1 MVISFLSISHH
12 VRITVSSLLLLLT
25 NVAYAGG
32 DRPRYDD
39 APTSVNTMPSDEDD
53 YQKEIIA
60 KFGDLYFDSS
70 ENPKETTSG
79 MAMWCTQQEKRYKNN
94 IAVYS
99 AKLSSLPLQP
109 TLKDCLKQEN
119 DCWNKLQ
126 ASLNKFDAMYLR
138 LYYYTGGTMGIIC
151 QADVLMNI
159 AYVRMSCL
167 KDDYELFANKQKPTS
182 LMMKVIDTSVWSKE
196 LQEAL
201 ATVKYETQDKELIKS
216 YGSTSEYKQQYCQL
230 EKYAIETKTLLA
242 RWVAQRRNAELL
254 LSNLQQENYRNHTLM
269 VVNALTYHLYNNRT
283 FGE

>member
-1 MVISFLSISHH
+1 
-12 VRITVSSLLLLLT
+12 
-25 NVAYAGG
+25 
-32 DRPRYDD
+32 
-39 APTSVNTMPSDEDD
+39 MPSDEDD

-70 ENPKETTSG
+70 ENPEETTSG

-94 IAVYS
+94 VALYS

-109 TLKDCLKQEN
+109 ILKDCLKQEA

-151 QADVLMNI
+151 QTDAPMNI
-159 AYVRMSCL
+159 AYIRMACL
-167 KDDYELFANKQKPTS
+167 KDDYELFVNKQKPS
-182 LMMKVIDTSVWSKE
+182 FAKMKVIDTSVWNKE

-216 YGSTSEYKQQYCQL
+216 YGSALEYKQLYCQL

-242 RWVAQRRNAELL
+242 RWVTQRRNAEQL
-254 LSNLQQENYRNHTLM
+254 LSDSQQGNYRNHTLM
-269 VVNALTYHLYNNRT
+269 VVNALAYHLYNNRT

>member
-1 MVISFLSISHH
+1 MILSFLSKSHH
-12 VRITVSSLLLLLT
+12 ARIAVSSLLLLLT

-70 ENPKETTSG
+70 ENPEETTSG
-79 MAMWCTQQEKRYKNN
+79 MAMWCTQQEKRYKNGV
-94 IAVYS
+94 ALYS

-109 TLKDCLKQEN
+109 TLKDCLKQET

-138 LYYYTGGTMGIIC
+138 LCYYTGGTMRIIC
-151 QADVLMNI
+151 QADAPMNI
-159 AYVRMSCL
+159 AFIRMSCL
-167 KDDYELFANKQKPTS
+167 KDDYDLFANKQEPSFAK
-182 LMMKVIDTSVWSKE
+182 MKVIDTSVWNKE

-216 YGSTSEYKQQYCQL
+216 YGSASEYKQLYCQL
-230 EKYAIETKTLLA
+230 EKYAVDTKTLLA
-242 RWVAQRRNAELL
+242 SWVTQRRNAEQL
-254 LSNLQQENYRNHTLM
+254 LSDSQQGNYRNHTLM
-269 VVNALTYHLYNNRT
+269 VVNALSYHLYSNRT
-283 FGE
+283 L

>member
-1 MVISFLSISHH
+1 MILSFLSKSHH
-12 VRITVSSLLLLLT
+12 ARIAVSSLLLLLT

-70 ENPKETTSG
+70 ENPEETTSG
-79 MAMWCTQQEKRYKNN
+79 MAMWCTKQEKRYKNN
-94 IAVYS
+94 VAVYS
-99 AKLSSLPLQP
+99 AKLNGLPLQP
-109 TLKDCLKQEN
+109 TLKDCLKQET

-151 QADVLMNI
+151 QTDAPMNI
-159 AYVRMSCL
+159 AYIRMACL
-167 KDDYELFANKQKPTS
+167 KDDYELFANKQEPSFAK
-182 LMMKVIDTSVWSKE
+182 MKVIDTSVWSKE

-216 YGSTSEYKQQYCQL
+216 YGSASEYKQLYCQL
-230 EKYAIETKTLLA
+230 EKYAVDTKTLLA
-242 RWVAQRRNAELL
+242 SWVTQRRNAEQL
-254 LSNLQQENYRNHTLM
+254 LSNSQQGNYRNHTLM
-269 VVNALTYHLYNNRT
+269 VVNALSYHLYSNRT
-283 FGE
+283 L

>member
-1 MVISFLSISHH
+1 MILSFLSKSHH
-12 VRITVSSLLLLLT
+12 ARIAVSSLLLLLT

-70 ENPKETTSG
+70 ENPEETTSG

-94 IAVYS
+94 VAVYS
-99 AKLSSLPLQP
+99 AKLGSLSLQP
-109 TLKDCLKQEN
+109 ILKGCIKQET

-138 LYYYTGGTMGIIC
+138 LGYYTGGTMGIIC
-151 QADVLMNI
+151 QADALMNI
-159 AYVRMSCL
+159 AYIRMSCL
-167 KDDYELFANKQKPTS
+167 KDDYDLFANKQEPSFAK
-182 LMMKVIDTSVWSKE
+182 MKVIDTSVWSKE

-216 YGSTSEYKQQYCQL
+216 CGSESEYKQQYCQL

-242 RWVAQRRNAELL
+242 RWVAQRRNAEQL
-254 LSNLQQENYRNHTLM
+254 LSNLQQSCYRVHTLM
-269 VVNALTYHLYNNRT
+269 VVNALSYHLYSNRT
-283 FGE
+283 L

>member
-1 MVISFLSISHH
+1 MILSFLSKSHH
-12 VRITVSSLLLLLT
+12 ARIAVSSLLFLMT

-70 ENPKETTSG
+70 ENPEETTSG

-94 IAVYS
+94 VAVYS
-99 AKLSSLPLQP
+99 AKLGSLSLQP
-109 TLKDCLKQEN
+109 TLKDSLKQET

-126 ASLNKFDAMYLR
+126 ASLNKFDAMYFR

-151 QADVLMNI
+151 QTDAPMNI
-159 AYVRMSCL
+159 AYIRMACL
-167 KDDYELFANKQKPTS
+167 KDDYDLFVNKQKPS
-182 LMMKVIDTSVWSKE
+182 FAKMKVIDTSVWSKE

-201 ATVKYETQDKELIKS
+201 ATVKYETQDKELIES
-216 YGSTSEYKQQYCQL
+216 CGSASEYKQLYCQL
-230 EKYAIETKTLLA
+230 EEYAIETKTLLA
-242 RWVAQRRNAELL
+242 RWVTQRRNAEQL
-254 LSNLQQENYRNHTLM
+254 LSNLQQSCYRVHTLM
-269 VVNALTYHLYNNRT
+269 VVNALSYHLYSNRT
-283 FGE
+283 L

>member
-1 MVISFLSISHH
+1 MILSFLSKSHH
-12 VRITVSSLLLLLT
+12 ARIAVSSLLFLMT

-70 ENPKETTSG
+70 ENPEETTSG

-94 IAVYS
+94 VALYS

-109 TLKDCLKQEN
+109 TLKDCLKQET

-138 LYYYTGGTMGIIC
+138 LYYYTGGTMRIIC
-151 QADVLMNI
+151 QADAPMNI
-159 AYVRMSCL
+159 AYIRMACL
-167 KDDYELFANKQKPTS
+167 KDDYDLFVNKQKPS
-182 LMMKVIDTSVWSKE
+182 FAKMKVIDTSVWSKE

-216 YGSTSEYKQQYCQL
+216 YGSASEYKQLYCQL
-230 EKYAIETKTLLA
+230 EKYAVDTKTLLA
-242 RWVAQRRNAELL
+242 RWVTQRRNAEQL
-254 LSNLQQENYRNHTLM
+254 LSNLQQSCYRVHTLM
-269 VVNALTYHLYNNRT
+269 VVNALSYHLYSNRT
-283 FGE
+283 L

>member
-1 MVISFLSISHH
+1 MILSFLSKSHH
-12 VRITVSSLLLLLT
+12 ARIAVSSLLFLMT

-70 ENPKETTSG
+70 ENPEETTSG

-94 IAVYS
+94 VAVYS
-99 AKLSSLPLQP
+99 TKLGSLSLQP
-109 TLKDCLKQEN
+109 ILKDCIKQET

-126 ASLNKFDAMYLR
+126 ASLNKFDAMYFR

-151 QADVLMNI
+151 QTDAPMNI
-159 AYVRMSCL
+159 AYIRMACL
-167 KDDYELFANKQKPTS
+167 KDDYDLFVNKQKPS
-182 LMMKVIDTSVWSKE
+182 FAKMKVIDTSVWSKE

-201 ATVKYETQDKELIKS
+201 ATVKYETQDKELIES
-216 YGSTSEYKQQYCQL
+216 CGSASEYKQLYCQL
-230 EKYAIETKTLLA
+230 EEYAIETKTLLA
-242 RWVAQRRNAELL
+242 RWVTQRRNAEQL
-254 LSNLQQENYRNHTLM
+254 LSNLQQSCYRVHTLM
-269 VVNALTYHLYNNRT
+269 VVNALSYHLYSNRT
-283 FGE
+283 L

>member
-1 MVISFLSISHH
+1 MNKKAFIVIALFFFIGNAIAVRH
-12 VRITVSSLLLLLT
+12 VGYGAQVCG
-25 NVAYAGG
+25 A
-32 DRPRYDD
+32 
-39 APTSVNTMPSDEDD
+39 NTMPSDEDD

-70 ENPKETTSG
+70 ENPEETTSG

-94 IAVYS
+94 VALYS
-99 AKLSSLPLQP
+99 AKLSSLPLLP
-109 TLKDCLKQEN
+109 TLKDCLKLET

-138 LYYYTGGTMGIIC
+138 LYYYTGGTMRIIC
-151 QADVLMNI
+151 QADAPMNI
-159 AYVRMSCL
+159 AYIRMACL
-167 KDDYELFANKQKPTS
+167 KDDYDLFANKQKPTS

-216 YGSTSEYKQQYCQL
+216 YGSASEYKQLYCQL

-242 RWVAQRRNAELL
+242 RWVAQRRNAEQL
-254 LSNLQQENYRNHTLM
+254 LSDSQQGNYRNHTLM
-269 VVNALTYHLYNNRT
+269 VVNALAYHFYYNRT

>member
-1 MVISFLSISHH
+1 MILSFLSKSHH
-12 VRITVSSLLLLLT
+12 VRIAVSSLLLLLT

-70 ENPKETTSG
+70 ENPEETTSG

-94 IAVYS
+94 VAVYS
-99 AKLSSLPLQP
+99 AKLGSLSLQP
-109 TLKDCLKQEN
+109 ILKDCIKQET

-126 ASLNKFDAMYLR
+126 ASLNKFDAMYFR

-151 QADVLMNI
+151 QTDAPMNI
-159 AYVRMSCL
+159 AYIRMACL
-167 KDDYELFANKQKPTS
+167 KDDYDLFVNKQKPS
-182 LMMKVIDTSVWSKE
+182 FAKMKVIDTSVWSKE

-201 ATVKYETQDKELIKS
+201 ATVKYETQDKELIES
-216 YGSTSEYKQQYCQL
+216 CGSASEYKQLYCQL
-230 EKYAIETKTLLA
+230 EEYAIETKTLLA
-242 RWVAQRRNAELL
+242 RWVNQRRNAEQL
-254 LSNLQQENYRNHTLM
+254 LSNLQQSCYRVHTLM
-269 VVNALTYHLYNNRT
+269 VVNALSYHLYSNRT
-283 FGE
+283 L

>member
-1 MVISFLSISHH
+1 MNKKAIIVIALFFFIGNAIAVRH
-12 VRITVSSLLLLLT
+12 VGYGAEVCGI
-25 NVAYAGG
+25 NI
-32 DRPRYDD
+32 
-39 APTSVNTMPSDEDD
+39 MPSDEDD

-70 ENPKETTSG
+70 ENPEETTSG

-94 IAVYS
+94 VAVYS
-99 AKLSSLPLQP
+99 AKLSLSLQP
-109 TLKDCLKQEN
+109 ILKDCIKQET

-151 QADVLMNI
+151 QADAPMNI
-159 AYVRMSCL
+159 AYIRMSCL
-167 KDDYELFANKQKPTS
+167 KDDYELFANKQEPSFAK
-182 LMMKVIDTSVWSKE
+182 MKVIDTSVWSKE

-216 YGSTSEYKQQYCQL
+216 YGSTSEYKQLYCQL
-230 EKYAIETKTLLA
+230 EKYAVDTKTLLA
-242 RWVAQRRNAELL
+242 RWVTQRRNAEQL
-254 LSNLQQENYRNHTLM
+254 LSDSQQGNYRNHTLM
-269 VVNALTYHLYNNRT
+269 VVNALVYHFYYNRT

>member
-1 MVISFLSISHH
+1 MILSFLSKSHH
-12 VRITVSSLLLLLT
+12 ARIAVSSLLLLLT

-70 ENPKETTSG
+70 ENPEETTSG

-94 IAVYS
+94 VAVYS
-99 AKLSSLPLQP
+99 AKLNGLPLQP
-109 TLKDCLKQEN
+109 TLEDSLKQEN

-138 LYYYTGGTMGIIC
+138 LYYYTGGTMRIIC
-151 QADVLMNI
+151 QADAPMNI
-159 AYVRMSCL
+159 AYIRMACL
-167 KDDYELFANKQKPTS
+167 KDDYELFANKQEPSFAK
-182 LMMKVIDTSVWSKE
+182 MKVIDTSVWSKE

-216 YGSTSEYKQQYCQL
+216 YGSASEYKQLYCQL
-230 EKYAIETKTLLA
+230 EKYAVDTKTLLA
-242 RWVAQRRNAELL
+242 SWVTQRRNAEQL
-254 LSNLQQENYRNHTLM
+254 LSNSQQGNYRNHTLM
-269 VVNALTYHLYNNRT
+269 VVNALSYHLYSNRT
-283 FGE
+283 L

>member
-1 MVISFLSISHH
+1 MVIPFLSISHH
-12 VRITVSSLLLLLT
+12 VRIAMSSLLLLFT
-25 NVAYAGG
+25 NVAYAGV
-32 DRPRYDD
+32 DWTRYDD
-39 APTSVNTMPSDEDD
+39 APTSVNAMPSDEDD

-70 ENPKETTSG
+70 ENPEETTSG

-94 IAVYS
+94 VALYS

-109 TLKDCLKQEN
+109 TLKDCIKQETG
-119 DCWNKLQ
+119 CWNELQ

-151 QADVLMNI
+151 QADAPMNI
-159 AYVRMSCL
+159 AFIRMSCL

-216 YGSTSEYKQQYCQL
+216 YGSTSEYKQLYCQL
-230 EKYAIETKTLLA
+230 EEYAIETKTLLA
-242 RWVAQRRNAELL
+242 RWVTQRRNAEQL
-254 LSNLQQENYRNHTLM
+254 LSDSQQGNYRNHTLM
-269 VVNALTYHLYNNRT
+269 VVNALAYHLYNNRT
-283 FGE
+283 L

>member
-1 MVISFLSISHH
+1 M
-12 VRITVSSLLLLLT
+12 VRIEKVDVMNKKAIIVIALFFFIG
-25 NVAYAGG
+25 NAIAVRHVG
-32 DRPRYDD
+32 YDTEVCG
-39 APTSVNTMPSDEDD
+39 ANTMVSDEDD

-70 ENPKETTSG
+70 ENPEETTSG

-109 TLKDCLKQEN
+109 ILKDCIKQET

-138 LYYYTGGTMGIIC
+138 LCYYTGGTMGNIC
-151 QADVLMNI
+151 QADAPMNI
-159 AYVRMSCL
+159 AFIRMSCL
-167 KDDYELFANKQKPTS
+167 EDDYDLFANKQKPTY

-196 LQEAL
+196 LQEDL

-216 YGSTSEYKQQYCQL
+216 YGSASEYKQLYCQL
-230 EKYAIETKTLLA
+230 EKYAIDTKTLLA
-242 RWVAQRRNAELL
+242 GWVTQRRNAEQL
-254 LSNLQQENYRNHTLM
+254 LSDSQQGNYRNHTLM
-269 VVNALTYHLYNNRT
+269 VVNALAYHLYNNRT

>member
-1 MVISFLSISHH
+1 M
-12 VRITVSSLLLLLT
+12 VRIEKVDVMNKKAIIVIALFFFIG
-25 NVAYAGG
+25 NAIAVRHVG
-32 DRPRYDD
+32 YDTEVCG
-39 APTSVNTMPSDEDD
+39 ANTMVSDEDD

-70 ENPKETTSG
+70 ENPEETTSG

-109 TLKDCLKQEN
+109 ILKDCIKQET

-138 LYYYTGGTMGIIC
+138 LCYYTGGTMGNIC
-151 QADVLMNI
+151 QADAPMNI
-159 AYVRMSCL
+159 AFIRMSCL
-167 KDDYELFANKQKPTS
+167 EDDYDLFANKQKPTY

-196 LQEAL
+196 LQEDL

-216 YGSTSEYKQQYCQL
+216 YGSASEYKQLYCQL

-242 RWVAQRRNAELL
+242 RWVAQRRNAEQL
-254 LSNLQQENYRNHTLM
+254 LSDSQQGNYRNHTLM
-269 VVNALTYHLYNNRT
+269 VVNALAYHLYNNRM

>member
-1 MVISFLSISHH
+1 MVIPFLSISHH
-12 VRITVSSLLLLLT
+12 VRIAMSSLLLLLT
-25 NVAYAGG
+25 NVAYAGV
-32 DRPRYDD
+32 DWTRYDD
-39 APTSVNTMPSDEDD
+39 APTSVNAMPLDEDD

-70 ENPKETTSG
+70 ENPEETTSG

-94 IAVYS
+94 VALYS
-99 AKLSSLPLQP
+99 AKLGSLSLQP
-109 TLKDCLKQEN
+109 ILKVSIKQET

-151 QADVLMNI
+151 QADAPMNI
-159 AYVRMSCL
+159 AYIRMSCL
-167 KDDYELFANKQKPTS
+167 KDDYDLFANKQKPTS

-216 YGSTSEYKQQYCQL
+216 YGSASEYKQLYCQL
-230 EKYAIETKTLLA
+230 EKYAVDTKTLLA
-242 RWVAQRRNAELL
+242 SWVAQRRNAEQL
-254 LSNLQQENYRNHTLM
+254 LSDSQQGNYRNHTLM
-269 VVNALTYHLYNNRT
+269 VVNALAYHFYNNRM

>member
-1 MVISFLSISHH
+1 M
-12 VRITVSSLLLLLT
+12 VRIEKVDVMNKKAIIVIVLFFFIG
-25 NVAYAGG
+25 NAIAVRHVGYGAEVCGA
-32 DRPRYDD
+32 
-39 APTSVNTMPSDEDD
+39 NTMVSDEDD

-70 ENPKETTSG
+70 ENPEETTSG

-109 TLKDCLKQEN
+109 TLKDCLKQET

-126 ASLNKFDAMYLR
+126 TLLNKFDAMYLR
-138 LYYYTGGTMGIIC
+138 LCYYTGGTMGIIC
-151 QADVLMNI
+151 QADAPMNI
-159 AYVRMSCL
+159 AFIRMSCL
-167 KDDYELFANKQKPTS
+167 EDDYDLFANKQKPTS

-196 LQEAL
+196 LQEDL
-201 ATVKYETQDKELIKS
+201 ATVKYETQDKELIRS
-216 YGSTSEYKQQYCQL
+216 YGSASEYKQLYCQL

-242 RWVAQRRNAELL
+242 RWVAQRRNAEQLL
-254 LSNLQQENYRNHTLM
+254 PNLQQGNYRNHTLM
-269 VVNALTYHLYNNRT
+269 VVNALAYHLYNNRT

>member
-1 MVISFLSISHH
+1 MNKKAIIVIALFFFIGNAIAVRH
-12 VRITVSSLLLLLT
+12 VGYGAEVSG
-25 NVAYAGG
+25 A
-32 DRPRYDD
+32 
-39 APTSVNTMPSDEDD
+39 NTMVSDEDD

-70 ENPKETTSG
+70 VNPEETTSG

-94 IAVYS
+94 VAVYS

-109 TLKDCLKQEN
+109 TLKDCLKQET

-151 QADVLMNI
+151 QADAPMNI
-159 AYVRMSCL
+159 AYIRIACL
-167 KDDYELFANKQKPTS
+167 KDDYDLFANKQKPTS

-216 YGSTSEYKQQYCQL
+216 YGSASEYKQLYCQL

-242 RWVAQRRNAELL
+242 RWVAQRRNAEQL
-254 LSNLQQENYRNHTLM
+254 LSDSQQGNYRNHTLL
-269 VVNALTYHLYNNRT
+269 VVNALAYHFYYNRT

>member
-1 MVISFLSISHH
+1 MILSFLSKSHH
-12 VRITVSSLLLLLT
+12 ARIAVSSLLLLLT

-70 ENPKETTSG
+70 ENPEETTSG
-79 MAMWCTQQEKRYKNN
+79 IAMWCTQQEKRYMNN
-94 IAVYS
+94 VAVYS

-109 TLKDCLKQEN
+109 TLKDCLKQET

-126 ASLNKFDAMYLR
+126 ASLNKFDAMYFR

-151 QADVLMNI
+151 QADALMNI
-159 AYVRMSCL
+159 AYIRMACL
-167 KDDYELFANKQKPTS
+167 KDDYDLFANKQEPSFAK
-182 LMMKVIDTSVWSKE
+182 MKVIDTSVCSKE

-216 YGSTSEYKQQYCQL
+216 YGSASEYKQLYCQL
-230 EKYAIETKTLLA
+230 EEYAIETKTLLA
-242 RWVAQRRNAELL
+242 GWVTQRRNAEQL
-254 LSNLQQENYRNHTLM
+254 LSNSQQGNYRNHTLM
-269 VVNALTYHLYNNRT
+269 VVNALSYHLYSNRT
-283 FGE
+283 L

>member
-1 MVISFLSISHH
+1 MILSFLSKSHH
-12 VRITVSSLLLLLT
+12 ARIAVSSLLLLLT

-70 ENPKETTSG
+70 ENPEETTSG

-94 IAVYS
+94 VAVYS
-99 AKLSSLPLQP
+99 AKLSSLSLQP
-109 TLKDCLKQEN
+109 TLKDCLKQET

-151 QADVLMNI
+151 QADAPMNI
-159 AYVRMSCL
+159 AFIRMSCL
-167 KDDYELFANKQKPTS
+167 KDDYELFANKQEPSFAK
-182 LMMKVIDTSVWSKE
+182 MKVIDTSVWSKE

-216 YGSTSEYKQQYCQL
+216 YGSASEYKQLYCQL
-230 EKYAIETKTLLA
+230 EKYAVDTKTLLA
-242 RWVAQRRNAELL
+242 RWVTQRRNAEQL
-254 LSNLQQENYRNHTLM
+254 LSNLQQSCYRVHTLM
-269 VVNALTYHLYNNRT
+269 VVNALSYHLYNNRT
-283 FGE
+283 L

>member
-1 MVISFLSISHH
+1 MNKKAIIVIALFFFIGNAIAVGH
-12 VRITVSSLLLLLT
+12 VGDGAEVSG
-25 NVAYAGG
+25 A
-32 DRPRYDD
+32 
-39 APTSVNTMPSDEDD
+39 NTMVSDEDD

-70 ENPKETTSG
+70 ENPEETTSG

-94 IAVYS
+94 VALYS
-99 AKLSSLPLQP
+99 AKLSSLPLLP
-109 TLKDCLKQEN
+109 TLKDCLKQET

-138 LYYYTGGTMGIIC
+138 LCYYTGGTMGNIC
-151 QADVLMNI
+151 QADAPMNI
-159 AYVRMSCL
+159 AFIRMSCL
-167 KDDYELFANKQKPTS
+167 EDDYDLFANKQKPTY

-196 LQEAL
+196 LQEDL

-216 YGSTSEYKQQYCQL
+216 YGSASEYKQLYCQL

-242 RWVAQRRNAELL
+242 RWVAQRRNAEQLL
-254 LSNLQQENYRNHTLM
+254 PNLQQGNYRNHTLM
-269 VVNALTYHLYNNRT
+269 VVNALVYHLYNNRT